1 MRRGYEGVVVDTTAS
16 TVLLPPGVGFDPG
29 GIGKGYAADLVVAE
43 MLALGAA
50 GACVSVGG
58 DLRAE
63 GEGIGGAGWKV
74 AVEHPMDEDP
84 AALIALASGAVA
96 TSSSVRRAWG
106 PNGHRRH
113 HLIDPSTG
121 LPARTGVLS
130 TTAIAAEAWRAEVLA
145 KAAFVSGVTG
155 GLALLSSVGAD
166 GLVVDADGAVH
177 ATPGLGS
184 FTRGVGAVEGGPP
197 LTAETIRR

>member
-1 MRRGYEGVVVDTTAS
+1 
-16 TVLLPPGVGFDPG
+16 
-29 GIGKGYAADLVVAE
+29 
-43 MLALGAA
+43 
-50 GACVSVGG
+50 VSVGG

-74 AVEHPMDEDP
+74 AVEHPTNQDP

-96 TSSSVRRAWG
+96 TSTSVRRAWG
-106 PNGHRRH
+106 PNGDRRH

-130 TTAIAAEAWRAEVLA
+130 STAIAAQAWRAEVLA
-145 KAAFVSGVTG
+145 KAAFVAGATE
-155 GLALLSSVGAD
+155 GLAFLSSVGAD
-166 GLVVDADGAVH
+166 GLVVDGDGAVH

-184 FTRGVGAVEGGPP
+184 FLHGVGALEGEAPP
-197 LTAETIRR
+197 TADAIRR